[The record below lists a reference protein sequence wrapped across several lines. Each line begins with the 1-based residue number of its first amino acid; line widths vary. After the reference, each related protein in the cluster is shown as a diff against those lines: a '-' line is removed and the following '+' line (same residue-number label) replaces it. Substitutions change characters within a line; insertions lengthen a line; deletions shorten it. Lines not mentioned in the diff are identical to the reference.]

1 MKFEKLNDAKIKI
14 IVSIHDMEEKNI
26 SVRNLF
32 SNSEPSKELLQNLLQ
47 MAEQEIGF
55 KVDDSKLLLE
65 ATLSSEEECTFII
78 TKLQEKL
85 ENTNNTNSFIF
96 KFNSFDAFI
105 ELCTFLNNFSDL
117 NLKSF
122 SQNFSLISYNN
133 TYYLYDSN
141 TEKYSILLDYMK
153 NIFAELG
160 TNISSFPG
168 IEGILNEYGKV
179 IFEKNAIV
187 KCIYSFVH

>member
-32 SNSEPSKELLQNLLQ
+32 SNSEPSQELLQKLLQ

-55 KVDDSKLLLE
+55 KVDDSKLLIE

-96 KFNSFDAFI
+96 KFNTFDTFI

-117 NLKSF
+117 NLKDF
-122 SQNFSLISYNN
+122 SQNFSLILYNN
-133 TYYLYDSN
+133 TYYLYNSDVENFSV
-141 TEKYSILLDYMK
+141 LLDYMT
-153 NIFAELG
+153 NVFAEFG
-160 TNISSFPG
+160 TNVSDSPNIH
-168 IEGILNEYGKV
+168 GILNEYGKV

>member
-32 SNSEPSKELLQNLLQ
+32 SNSEPSQELLQNLLQ

-55 KVDDSKLLLE
+55 KVDDSKLLIE

-96 KFNSFDAFI
+96 KFNTFDTFI

-117 NLKSF
+117 NLKDF
-122 SQNFSLISYNN
+122 SQNFSLILYNT
-133 TYYLYDSN
+133 TYYLYNSDVENFSV
-141 TEKYSILLDYMK
+141 LLDYMK
-153 NIFAELG
+153 NVFAEFG
-160 TNISSFPG
+160 TNVSDSPNIH
-168 IEGILNEYGKV
+168 GILNEYGKV

-187 KCIYSFVH
+187 KCIYSFVN

>member
-32 SNSEPSKELLQNLLQ
+32 SNYEPSQELLQNLLQ

-55 KVDDSKLLLE
+55 KVDDSKLLIE
-65 ATLSSEEECTFII
+65 ASLSSEEECTFII

-96 KFNSFDAFI
+96 KFNTFDTFI

-117 NLKSF
+117 NLKDF
-122 SQNFSLISYNN
+122 SQNFSLILYNN
-133 TYYLYDSN
+133 TYYLYNSDVENFSV
-141 TEKYSILLDYMK
+141 LLDYMK
-153 NIFAELG
+153 NVFAEFG
-160 TNISSFPG
+160 TNVSDSPNIH
-168 IEGILNEYGKV
+168 GILNEYGKV

>member
-1 MKFEKLNDAKIKI
+1 MKFEKLNDVKIKI

-32 SNSEPSKELLQNLLQ
+32 SNSEPSQELLQNLLQ
-47 MAEQEIGF
+47 MAEQEIGV
-55 KVDDSKLLLE
+55 KVDDSKLLIE

-96 KFNSFDAFI
+96 KFNTFDTFI

-117 NLKSF
+117 NLKDF
-122 SQNFSLISYNN
+122 SQNFSLILYNT
-133 TYYLYDSN
+133 TYYLYNSDVENFSV
-141 TEKYSILLDYMK
+141 LLDYMK
-153 NIFAELG
+153 NVFAEFG
-160 TNISSFPG
+160 TNVSDSPNIH
-168 IEGILNEYGKV
+168 GILNEYGKV